1 MVEEI
6 EGEVIDSKIENLT
19 GKKNYIIHTR
29 DICKQNLY
37 WKIKTSDLT
46 YSYLPEYQKGE
57 KVKILWDSHKY
68 DARLKT
74 SFSNAI
80 KLVRDFSRDYSDYP
94 DYKQLEVLKCPSCG
108 SNVPLEATDKVN
120 CSFCNTLIPLTHL
133 HHESVKLS
141 LDIKKRGEELFIKI
155 NELFSAGIESGLF
168 KKLSFI
174 PLILIMLQ
182 VFLISW
188 GTFLKKSSDFFSEE
202 IVDEFLMEDYN
213 FALFVTLPSMI
224 FTIIWLFLSR
234 KNAFLIDITY
244 LYSLFVPEINS
255 QKELSCRI
263 CGNPLKSTKVPD
275 FIVCPYCQSQNIVTS
290 GAGKM
295 KKIYE
300 GLKLKYIT
308 DLMILHNEF
317 IRIYNNQFFGMAAGI
332 LFFYGCFWAF
342 AFYLDN
348 LRNVA
353 FITHYFLMPFVLIML
368 VILISVLASLPY
380 NKVEDWIPKYF
391 YEHLDSKQKKTVKVS
406 LPLHARVNSVMVIIT
421 IGLFIVTLFFMR

>member
-6 EGEVIDSKIENLT
+6 EGVIIDFNTEPFK
-19 GKKNYIIHTR
+19 GRKNYIIHTS
-29 DICKQNLY
+29 DICKQSLY

-46 YSYLPEYQKGE
+46 YSNLPEYQKGT
-57 KVKILWDSHKY
+57 KVKILWDSDKY

-74 SFSNAI
+74 SFTNAI
-80 KLVRDFSRDYSDYP
+80 KLVRDFSRDYAYLS

-108 SNVPLEATDKVN
+108 SSVPLEATDKVN
-120 CSFCNTLIPLTHL
+120 CSFCNTLIPLTNQ
-133 HHESVKLS
+133 HHESVKLG
-141 LDIKKRGEELFIKI
+141 LEIKKGGEELFIRIK
-155 NELFSAGIESGLF
+155 ELFSGGIDTSLF
-168 KKLSFI
+168 KKLSYI

-188 GTFLKKSSDFFSEE
+188 GTFFKKSNDFFSDEV
-202 IVDEFLMEDYN
+202 VDEFLMEDYN

-263 CGNPLKSTKVPD
+263 CGNPLKSIKIPE

-290 GAGKM
+290 ATGKM

-317 IRIYNNQFFGMAAGI
+317 VRIYNNQFFGMAAGI

-342 AFYLDN
+342 TFYLDN

-391 YEHLDSKQKKTVKVS
+391 SEHLDCKQKKTIKDA
-406 LPLHARVNSVMVIIT
+406 LPLHARVHSVIVIIT